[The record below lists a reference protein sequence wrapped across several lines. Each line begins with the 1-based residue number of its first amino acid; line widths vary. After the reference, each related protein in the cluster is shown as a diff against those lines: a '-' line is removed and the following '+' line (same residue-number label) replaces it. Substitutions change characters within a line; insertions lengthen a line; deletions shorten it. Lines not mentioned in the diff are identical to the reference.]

1 MRINNVV
8 NAKNK
13 IKEISENTVN
23 SKHPNLLY
31 FHWTRYLNNDALKTF
46 LALEK
51 TQQLETPNLQFN
63 LATYYAKRDQNIKF
77 VVSRFRAN
85 QY

>member
-23 SKHPNLLY
+23 SKHPSLLY